1 MPHLNVA
8 DQPHFGEW
16 RFIRQWPIFL
26 LIQTIVL
33 WKTGAMA
40 VSLRQIRGFLAVADA
55 GAFTKAAARL
65 KIAQPALSQ
74 LVRELER
81 DLNIRLFDR
90 TTRRVELTEGGRE
103 FQRAALKL
111 MQDLDL
117 AISGA
122 RNLASRKQGRITV
135 AAPPFLAATILP
147 RAIARLRSD
156 YPGLQ
161 VIILDINT
169 AAILDAVRS
178 GKADY
183 GFGTFPASEEDL
195 DRIKLSRDSLMLF
208 CPLDH
213 RLARRKKIR
222 WSDLAGEPLIA
233 LTRDS
238 GIRLL
243 VELGY
248 EGAKIPLRLSHQ
260 VSQISTALALAGA
273 GQGVTIMPSY
283 VRPAAARHRLAHVQL
298 FDPHVSRDIE
308 LVRARDRSHTPA
320 GLAFADVLRASIRK
334 GEAPA
339 V

>member
-1 MPHLNVA
+1 M
-8 DQPHFGEW
+8 G
-16 RFIRQWPIFL
+16 
-26 LIQTIVL
+26 
-33 WKTGAMA
+33 
-40 VSLRQIRGFLAVADA
+40 VSLRQIQGFLAVAET

-81 DLNIRLFDR
+81 DLSIRLFDR

-111 MQDLDL
+111 MQDLD
-117 AISGA
+117 AAVAGA
-122 RNLASRKQGRITV
+122 RDLAARKQGRIIV

-147 RAIARLRSD
+147 RAIVKLRSG

-161 VIILDINT
+161 VTVLDTNT

-213 RLARRKKIR
+213 RLAQRKRIR
-222 WSDLAGEPLIA
+222 WNALVGEPLIA

-248 EGAKIPLRLSHQ
+248 ESAKIPLRISYQ

-273 GQGVTIMPSY
+273 GQGITIMPSY
-283 VRPAAARHRLAHVQL
+283 VRPAAARHRLASVPL
-298 FDPHVSRDIE
+298 FDPLVSRDIE

-320 GLAFADVLRASIRK
+320 GLAFADVLRACIRA
-334 GEAPA
+334 GETLA

>member
-1 MPHLNVA
+1 MGV
-8 DQPHFGEW
+8 
-16 RFIRQWPIFL
+16 
-26 LIQTIVL
+26 T
-33 WKTGAMA
+33 
-40 VSLRQIRGFLAVADA
+40 LRQIQGFLAVAET

-65 KIAQPALSQ
+65 RIAQPALSQ

-117 AISGA
+117 AVAGA
-122 RNLASRKQGRITV
+122 RNLAARRQGRIIV

-147 RAIARLRSD
+147 RAIVRLQSD

-195 DRIKLSRDSLMLF
+195 DRIRLSRDRLMLF

-222 WSDLAGEPLIA
+222 WNALAGEPLIA

-243 VELGY
+243 GELGY
-248 EGAKIPLRLSHQ
+248 EGAKIPLRISHQ

-273 GQGVTIMPSY
+273 GQGITIMPSY
-283 VRPAAARHRLAHVQL
+283 VRPEAARQRLASVPL
-298 FDPHVSRDIE
+298 FDPLVSRDIE

-320 GLAFADVLRASIRK
+320 GLAFAEVLRACIRND
-334 GEAPA
+334 EAPA